1 MLCADPP
8 EVKNECQSS
17 CHCEDLVQSAETLG
31 TETNLGSPITL
42 EGYYNDR
49 GEFQSMG
56 QETDELTS
64 CISGDESE
72 SPDAQELLFQMMAE
86 LQRIQGVLEPEAC
99 TDFNPTDSPGR
110 AGCKPDEHVRARYN
124 DDHDD
129 VVLMDVDEQVDL
141 EEVNL
146 PPSSTKAKRGRQLSS
161 TPKSSQNHR
170 RMMEAASKK
179 KNVLEAMYK
188 ERSKCQII
196 EKELQAVTSKVAIRA
211 DILQC
216 VGDVWSRS
224 LEEMKLEKAQ
234 LSTRI
239 EQIRHNVQKLWQYVQ
254 APKPGNAYI
263 SSLKQLMETIEAGI
277 LVFKNTERERYE
289 QVLQQEKKLTQELA
303 CAEDHINSW
312 GQQQDESATITQGK
326 DGRSQPKRAAANNVH
341 TEGTLLPEAIAYQN
355 FLARHGGP
363 YGGWEDVTH
372 NAFVK
377 LRQKHFSNT
386 NAFLQ
391 ACVSKLPGI
400 TIEMASAHEAWYE
413 SFLRV
418 SEERKMAI
426 ARWKQSKAVSA
437 EKNVQMKAETE
448 SGKKERTKGD
458 TQRNRAMRDRQKEIL
473 ACWKSQKQAEKEEA
487 ERIKQEELQR
497 AKEEQKRW
505 REEQRN
511 LRDRVSIYV
520 QKRSETRSLQQKLD
534 EEAERQKKKFT
545 SLLVAEEAKRLAQK
559 NAELLQQRRE
569 AVTARVKKEEE
580 RTKRLERLREQVAVD
595 VPRDPSRILRPT
607 EAFQNKVEGPHE
619 DATEKVKDHFKPV
632 ILPRRHIPDW
642 RRGL

>member
-8 EVKNECQSS
+8 KISDDCQSLFQS
-17 CHCEDLVQSAETLG
+17 EEFVQSG
-31 TETNLGSPITL
+31 TKTNLASPITP

-64 CISGDESE
+64 CTSGDESD

-86 LQRIQGVLEPEAC
+86 LQRIEGVLEPEAC
-99 TDFNPTDSPGR
+99 TDFNPEDSPVSI
-110 AGCKPDEHVRARYN
+110 GCKADEYVRARYN

-129 VVLMDVDEQVDL
+129 VVLMDVDEQIDL
-141 EEVNL
+141 EENNI
-146 PPSSTKAKRGRQLSS
+146 PPSPTKVKRDRQLAS
-161 TPKSSQNHR
+161 TPKTSQNHR
-170 RMMEAASKK
+170 RMVEAASKK
-179 KNVLEAMYK
+179 KNILEAMYK
-188 ERSKCQII
+188 ERSKCQIL
-196 EKELQAVTSKVAIRA
+196 EKELQAITSKVAIRA
-211 DILQC
+211 DLIQC
-216 VGDVWSRS
+216 VGDVWTRS
-224 LEEMKLEKAQ
+224 PEEMKLEKAQ

-239 EQIRHNVQKLWQYVQ
+239 EQIRRNVQKLWQYVQ

-289 QVLQQEKKLTQELA
+289 QVLQHEKKLTQELA

-312 GQQQDESATITQGK
+312 GQQQDEPAPVK
-326 DGRSQPKRAAANNVH
+326 DGRSQPKRAASNNVQ
-341 TEGTLLPEAIAYQN
+341 TEGTLLPEVIAYQN
-355 FLARHGGP
+355 FLARHGGH

-377 LRQKHFSNT
+377 LRQKHLSNT

-400 TIEMASAHEAWYE
+400 TIEMASAHEDWYE

-426 ARWKQSKAVSA
+426 ARWKQNKAVSA
-437 EKNVQMKAETE
+437 EKNVQIKAETE
-448 SGKKERTKGD
+448 CEKKERTKGD
-458 TQRNRAMRDRQKEIL
+458 QHRNRAMRDRQKETL
-473 ACWKSQKQAEKEEA
+473 AWWKSQKQAEKEEA
-487 ERIKQEELQR
+487 ERIKQEEMQR
-497 AKEEQKRW
+497 GKEEQKRW

-520 QKRSETRSLQQKLD
+520 QKRSETRSLQQRLE
-534 EEAERQKKKFT
+534 EEAERQKKKFS

-569 AVTARVKKEEE
+569 AITARVRKEEE
-580 RTKRLERLREQVAVD
+580 RTKRLNRLREQVAVE

-619 DATEKVKDHFKPV
+619 DATEKVKGHFKPV
-632 ILPRRHIPDW
+632 MLPRRHIPDW